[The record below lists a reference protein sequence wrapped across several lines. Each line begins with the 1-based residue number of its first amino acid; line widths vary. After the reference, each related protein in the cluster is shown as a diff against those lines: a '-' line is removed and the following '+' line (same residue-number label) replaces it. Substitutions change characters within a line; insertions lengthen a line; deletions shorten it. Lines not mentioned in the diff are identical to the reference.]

1 MQETRIPV
9 TLNIFI
15 DHHAILDAEYEE
27 AIAEGRNFWVLSK
40 VREPTPFSARL
51 LVVVDAERIVRPVW
65 SPDPLLQSKRLTRQG
80 MTKR

>member
-1 MQETRIPV
+1 V

-15 DHHAILDAEYEE
+15 DHHAILDADYEE

-40 VREPTPFSARL
+40 VREPTPFSGRF
-51 LVVVDAERIVRPVW
+51 LVIVDTERIVRPVW
-65 SPDPLLQSKRLTRQG
+65 SPDPLLQSQRSTPQG